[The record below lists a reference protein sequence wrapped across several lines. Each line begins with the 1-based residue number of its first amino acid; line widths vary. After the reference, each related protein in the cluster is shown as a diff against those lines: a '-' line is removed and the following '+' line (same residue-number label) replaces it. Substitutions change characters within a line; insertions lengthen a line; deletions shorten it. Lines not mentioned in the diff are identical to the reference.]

1 MNKKLRSVFKL
12 LDFKLLDF
20 KPIKII
26 TCVSG
31 LSLLLSTSTANTGIS
46 VNVSEVNQSQNG
58 NREQIKTEL
67 SQSELKKQAATI
79 TVKVLSTEF
88 LGSGILLKKQD
99 NKQDNIYTVLTNA
112 HVLAADEPPY
122 KIVTPDGK
130 VYKAEVSKTAKLGKY
145 DLGILEFSSRENYAV
160 AVMGEKP
167 KTGDEVFV
175 VGFPVNQENSTV
187 KEITLTTGKIA
198 LVLEKALSGGYQIGY
213 TNQLDKGMSGGPL
226 LNTQGELVGVNGM
239 HAFPI
244 WDNPSTYI
252 DGTPTTETLH
262 QQIIRL
268 SWAVPLEKLN
278 LKNSRSQSQTGNA
291 KGESLTHNMVK

>member
-1 MNKKLRSVFKL
+1 MSKKLSYLFKL
-12 LDFKLLDF
+12 LDFNIIKL
-20 KPIKII
+20 I

-31 LSLLLSTSTANTGIS
+31 LSLLLSTSTANIG
-46 VNVSEVNQSQNG
+46 VSAGNESKNG
-58 NREQIKTEL
+58 NVEQLKPEL
-67 SQSELKKQAATI
+67 SQTQLKQQGKDI
-79 TVKVLSTEF
+79 SVKVLSTEF
-88 LGSGILLKKQD
+88 LGSAILLK
-99 NKQDNIYTVLTNA
+99 KQDNIYTVLTNA
-112 HVLAADEPPY
+112 HVLAADKPPY

-130 VYKAEVSKTAKLGKY
+130 LHKAEVSKTAKLEKY
-145 DLGILEFSSRENYAV
+145 DLGILEFSSTENYAV

-175 VGFPVNQENSTV
+175 FGFPINQENSTV
-187 KEITLTTGKIA
+187 KELTLTTGKIA
-198 LVLEKALSGGYQIGY
+198 LVLEKALEGGYQIGY

-226 LNTQGELVGVNGM
+226 LNKQGELVGVNGM

-268 SWAVPLEKLN
+268 SWAVPIKKLN
-278 LKNSRSQSQTGNA
+278 IKHSRSQSQTGNA